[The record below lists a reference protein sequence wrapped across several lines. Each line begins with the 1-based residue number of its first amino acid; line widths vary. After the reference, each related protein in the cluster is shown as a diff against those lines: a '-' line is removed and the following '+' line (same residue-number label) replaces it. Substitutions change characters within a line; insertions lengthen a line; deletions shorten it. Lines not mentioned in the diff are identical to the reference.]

1 MTDETPDP
9 DEELA
14 RLLDG
19 ELGDAP
25 AEGAPAGPPP
35 VGELTVEALV
45 ADLERVIAERDR
57 YLDALQRTQADFENH
72 KKQSQRRL
80 GDEVERRVGSLAEAL
95 LPVLDACDA
104 ALSHGASEV
113 EPVATALLLALE
125 KEGLTRL
132 DPSGQPFDP
141 TVAEAVLHEPGEGG
155 EPVVSEVLRPGYAWQ
170 GRVLRPAT
178 VKVTD

>member
-1 MTDETPDP
+1 MSDPTPDP

-25 AEGAPAGPPP
+25 PEGAR
-35 VGELTVEALV
+35 VEVSVEQLV
-45 ADLERVIAERDR
+45 ADLERVIAERDS
-57 YLDALQRTQADFENH
+57 YLEGLQRTQADFENF

-80 GDEVERRVGSLAEAL
+80 TDEVERRVGSFAEVL

-104 ALSHGASEV
+104 ALSHGATEV

-141 TVAEAVLHEPGEGG
+141 AVAEAVLHEPGEGG
-155 EPVVSEVLRPGYAWQ
+155 EPVVSEVLRAGYAWQ

>member
-1 MTDETPDP
+1 MTDQTPDP

-25 AEGAPAGPPP
+25 EEGAP
-35 VGELTVEALV
+35 VQELTMEALV

-57 YLDALQRTQADFENH
+57 YLDALQRSQADFENH

-80 GDEVERRVGSLAEAL
+80 GDEVERRVASFAEAL

-104 ALSHGASEV
+104 ALSHGATEV

-141 TVAEAVLHEPGEGG
+141 TVAEAVLHEPGAGG
-155 EPVVSEVLRPGYAWQ
+155 EPVVTEVLRPGYAWQ

-178 VKVTD
+178 VKVSD

>member
-1 MTDETPDP
+1 VSEAERSEPDSTVVP
-9 DEELA
+9 EPEDVEAAASAPEEPLS
-14 RLLDG
+14 
-19 ELGDAP
+19 
-25 AEGAPAGPPP
+25 
-35 VGELTVEALV
+35 VEALV

-57 YLDALQRTQADFENH
+57 FLDALQRTQADFENH

-80 GDEVERRVGSLAEAL
+80 TDELERRTGSLAEAL

-104 ALSHGASEV
+104 ALSHGATEV
-113 EPVATALLLALE
+113 EPVAAALFLALE

-141 TVAEAVLHEPGEGG
+141 TVAEAVLHEPGGGG
-155 EPVVSEVLRPGYAWQ
+155 EAVVSEVLRPGYAWQ

>member
-1 MTDETPDP
+1 MTDPTPDP

-25 AEGAPAGPPP
+25 QEGAPTA
-35 VGELTVEALV
+35 ELTVEALV

-57 YLDALQRTQADFENH
+57 YLDALQRTQADFENF

-80 GDEVERRVGSLAEAL
+80 TDEVERRVSSLAEVL

-104 ALSHGASEV
+104 ALAHGASEV
-113 EPVATALLLALE
+113 EPIATALLLALE

-132 DPSGQPFDP
+132 DPSGQAFDP

-155 EPVVSEVLRPGYAWQ
+155 EPVVSEVLRAGYAWQ

>member
-25 AEGAPAGPPP
+25 AEQPP
-35 VGELTVEALV
+35 VTELTVEALV

-57 YLDALQRTQADFENH
+57 FLDGLQRTQADLENH

-80 GDEVERRVGSLAEAL
+80 ADEVERRVGSFAEAL

-104 ALSHGASEV
+104 ALAHGATEV

-141 TVAEAVLHEPGEGG
+141 TVAEAVLHEPGDGG